1 MVKPA
6 GHIESGRSRIRHAET
21 SNPSE
26 CFVAPLDRL
35 VAEPKHQQHRRED
48 RTAHHQILERWPAK
62 IAESPSETSGSR
74 QRRAAA

>member
-6 GHIESGRSRIRHAET
+6 GNIEGGRSRIRQAET

-26 CFVAPLDRL
+26 CFFAPLDRL
-35 VAEPKHQQHRRED
+35 VAEPKHQQHRCEN

-62 IAESPSETSGSR
+62 IGESW
-74 QRRAAA
+74 